1 MAQVKFKGDPVNTI
15 GELPQVGDQA
25 PDFVLT
31 KTDLADIS
39 LKDLA
44 GKKVVLNIFPSVDT
58 PVCATSVRRFNA
70 EINNYA
76 NAVVV
81 CASKDLPFAHAR
93 FCGAEGLE
101 NVISASELRNSEFG
115 DRYGVRIAEGP
126 LKGLFAR
133 AVVVLDEN
141 GKVLYTQL
149 VPEITEE
156 PDYEAALKAVQG

>member
-25 PDFVLT
+25 PDFILT

-156 PDYEAALKAVQG
+156 PDYEAALKAVQE